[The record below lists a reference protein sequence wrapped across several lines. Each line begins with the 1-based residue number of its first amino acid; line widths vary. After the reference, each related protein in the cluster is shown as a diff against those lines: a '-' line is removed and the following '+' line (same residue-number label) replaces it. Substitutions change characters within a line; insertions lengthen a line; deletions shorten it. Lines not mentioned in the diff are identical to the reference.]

1 MASPNDLPY
10 NTLTAYYEQTSL
22 FLTKHHI
29 DSYEHFIFNELP
41 QMIFSS
47 NPKVILKDP
56 LPVKG
61 LYRYKVEIYFGGN
74 VEKPSDLRLN
84 IGAPIVTL
92 DNASTVRRMYPNE
105 ARLRGLTY
113 AAQISMDIDIV
124 VTITDSV
131 EGRYEGN
138 STTIPF
144 KNYPLLRIPI
154 LLRSKLCSLGT
165 EATEEAMV
173 QKGESPLE
181 HGGYFIIDGAEKL
194 LITRQEQAFN
204 SLYVAR
210 KAPTDLEVAVYATVI
225 SQHPESKM
233 NRRSSVYMLR
243 DTNIIR
249 VNVPSIRG
257 PVPLFVLFRALGVES
272 DKDIVRL
279 IFPDADSA
287 FTNRYEDVLI
297 PSIEDAWPMTSQ
309 AMAINFLATLT
320 HQGTIASVLDI
331 LRNHLFSHV
340 PNNAMARA
348 YYLAT
353 IVRKIIKCDAKLI
366 ANTDRDDIRNQ
377 RLLTTGTLL
386 RDLFSAVWKDWQ
398 KAVSFRIDTTFNY
411 NESLYE
417 GVRFLEIF
425 SSKMIVGIL
434 KEDDLNV
441 ALMKGFRGRWGT
453 NEFNTKTG
461 VLQPLARISYL
472 DAMSHCRRILLD
484 FDTSLKQRGPR
495 HLHPSQ
501 IGYFCTNET
510 PTGAHIGVS
519 KNFSMLTYV
528 SLASPY
534 KPVIEWLT
542 SRGSMYPVKYA
553 DKNLKI
559 SGYTVYI
566 NSGIIGFIDLANVA
580 KVVRVLKLLKWTACL
595 PPLCSISFNTTERE
609 INIYLD
615 EGRPCRPLWHLD
627 GGKWPQMVATL
638 GNKIPN
644 WRSLVLG
651 TLPLTE
657 NRKINDVDFIDPF
670 SDRIAPLDEYIEAL
684 TPYIGAIEY
693 IDPYESNEATIS
705 WWGASDLNSQHTHVE
720 IHPSTMTGL
729 MVSLIP
735 FYNHNQSPRNQL
747 SCSQSKQ
754 GIGYYATNYLQRYD
768 TYGSVLCYGEAP
780 LVRSL
785 VYDHVGKGRVP
796 YGYNCVVAMASTD
809 GYNQD
814 DGILFNKSAIERGL
828 FRSLA
833 FRSYEGLEEL
843 DTISKVVYKVANPR
857 AIASWTNLKLGFDY
871 SKLDEMGI
879 IKEGE
884 YIDDTTVLVGRYMEN
899 PDTHELR
906 DASIVPTVFTTG
918 RVESVVVLHQS
929 NGFRLVKV
937 RILQERIPELG
948 DKFGS
953 RHGQKGTMGM
963 VIPAENMPHTAEG
976 IIPDIIVNPHG
987 LTSRMTVAQLIE
999 CLFGR
1004 MGGEFGAK
1012 CNGTAFFNNEDIVKT
1027 VGDSLQAVGLHPHS
1041 ENVMYCGTT
1050 GKQLNCS
1057 IFMGPLYFMRMK
1069 HLTSDKLNARGE
1081 GRKEIRT
1088 HQPTGG
1094 RGNEGGMRIG
1104 EMERDAILAHGVTLF
1119 LQESMMKRSDAAS
1132 FWICNGCGTIPISNE
1147 KEGLFIC
1154 PMCDGPIEFSGT
1166 LVENLSLIKPLKRSR
1181 VTFSKIEMPYAMK
1194 VLDQELTTYT
1204 GTGMRFVTERSV
1216 GRLRDSMIEWHQE
1229 GGKKEEKE
1237 ESQEGSGLL
1246 PSQQYIDSNKDLV
1259 NTISQPLTAETKDI
1273 VGADDDVIYA
1283 EALSDSFLSSAV
1295 VPQKGGIAPVDH
1307 VDPVPIKHDL
1317 EEEWP
1322 SPQQGGVAPIDYVDP
1337 VPVKHDLEEIW
1348 PSPQQGGMA
1357 PLEPDQL
1364 LGKLDTPLPIPQ
1376 PLVGPLE
1383 PSILSPNQNPDFAI
1397 DISKIEPVSA
1407 EPVATPAQIAQPV
1420 SESLSNPIIRSVNV
1434 YENADIRVIKLM

>member
-1 MASPNDLPY
+1 MAY

-22 FLTKHHI
+22 FLTRHHI
-29 DSYEHFIFNELP
+29 DSYEHFVFNELS
-41 QMIFSS
+41 QIIFSS

-56 LPVKG
+56 LPEKG

-74 VEKPSDLRLN
+74 VEKASDLRLT

-92 DNASTVRRMYPNE
+92 DNATTVRRMYPNE

-113 AAQISMDIDIV
+113 AAQISIDIDIV
-124 VTITDSV
+124 VTITDMV
-131 EGRYEGN
+131 EGRYEGT

-144 KNYPLLRIPI
+144 KNYPLLKLPI
-154 LLRSKLCSLGT
+154 LLRSKLCSLGSDS
-165 EATEEAMV
+165 TEESMV

-210 KAPTDLEVAVYATVI
+210 KAPTDLEVSIYASVV
-225 SQHPESKM
+225 SQHPETKM
-233 NRRSSVYMLR
+233 NRRCSVYMLR
-243 DTNIIR
+243 DDNIIR
-249 VNVPSIRG
+249 VSVPSIRG
-257 PVPLFVLFRALGVES
+257 PVPLFVLFRALGVET
-272 DKDIVRL
+272 DKEIVRL
-279 IFPDADSA
+279 IFPDPDSA
-287 FTNRYEDVLI
+287 FTKLYEDVLT

-309 AMAINFLATLT
+309 AMAIHFMSTLT

-340 PNNAMARA
+340 PNTPLARA
-348 YYLAT
+348 YYLAS
-353 IVRKIIKCDAKLI
+353 IVRKIIKSDAKLI

-398 KAVSFRIDTTFNY
+398 KQVSLRIDTTFNY

-417 GVRFLEIF
+417 GHRFLEIF

-434 KEDDLNV
+434 KEDDLNS
-441 ALMKGFRGRWGT
+441 ALMRGFRGRWGT
-453 NEFNTKTG
+453 NEFNTKVG

-519 KNFSMLTYV
+519 KNFSMTTYV
-528 SLASPY
+528 SIASPY
-534 KPVIEWLT
+534 KPVIKWLT
-542 SRGSMYPVKYA
+542 ERGTMVSIKYA
-553 DKNLKI
+553 DRALRI
-559 SGYTVYI
+559 SGFTVYI
-566 NSGIIGFIDLANVA
+566 NGGIVGFIDENNVA
-580 KVVRVLKLLKWTACL
+580 KVARVLKLLKWTACL
-595 PPLCSISFNTTERE
+595 PPLCSVSFNTTERE

-615 EGRPCRPLWHLD
+615 EGRPTRPLWHLEA
-627 GGKWPQMVATL
+627 GGKWPLQVLSL
-638 GNKIPN
+638 GSNIPN
-644 WRSLVLG
+644 WHQLVVG
-651 TLPLTE
+651 TFPLTA
-657 NRKINDVDFIDPF
+657 NRKISDVEFIDPF
-670 SDRIAPLDEYIEAL
+670 PADQAVTLENYMETL

-693 IDPYESNEATIS
+693 IDPYEANEAHIS
-705 WWGASDLNSQHTHVE
+705 WWGSNDLNPQHTHVE

-729 MVSLIP
+729 MVSMIP

-780 LVRSL
+780 LVRSML
-785 VYDHVGKGRVP
+785 YDHVGKGRVP

-814 DGILFNKSAIERGL
+814 DGIMFNKSSIERGL
-828 FRSLA
+828 FRSIAL
-833 FRSYEGLEEL
+833 RSYEGLEEL
-843 DTISKVVYKVANPR
+843 DTISKVIYRIANPKMLP
-857 AIASWTNLKLGFDY
+857 SWTDLKMGYDY
-871 SKLDEMGI
+871 SKLDEHGI
-879 IKEGE
+879 IREGE
-884 YIDDTTVLVGRYMEN
+884 YIDDSTVLVGRYLEN

-918 RVESVVVLHQS
+918 RVESVVVLNQA
-929 NGFRLVKV
+929 NGFRLVRV

-987 LTSRMTVAQLIE
+987 LTSRMTVAQLLE

-1027 VGDSLQAVGLHPHS
+1027 VGDSLEAAGLHPHS

-1081 GRKEIRT
+1081 GRREIRT

-1132 FWICNGCGTIPISNE
+1132 FWICNGCGTLPIANE

-1154 PMCDGPIEFSGT
+1154 PMCDGPIEYSGST
-1166 LVENLSLIKPLKRSR
+1166 AENLSLIKPLRRSR
-1181 VTFSKIEMPYAMK
+1181 VTFSKVEMPYAMK

-1204 GTGMRFVTERSV
+1204 GSGMRFVTERSV
-1216 GRLRDSMIEWHQE
+1216 GRLKDSMIEWNFE
-1229 GGKKEEKE
+1229 GGGTPPPTPHYIEANKALVNEIRQPLMPED
-1237 ESQEGSGLL
+1237 LL
-1246 PSQQYIDSNKDLV
+1246 PGVSVKDE
-1259 NTISQPLTAETKDI
+1259 Q
-1273 VGADDDVIYA
+1273 IYA
-1283 EALSDSFLSSAV
+1283 KALADEYLTSAANPV
-1295 VPQKGGIAPVDH
+1295 QKGGEAPIDYI
-1307 VDPVPIKHDL
+1307 DPIPVKHDL

-1322 SPQQGGVAPIDYVDP
+1322 SPQNGGLISDIIKPASLGNQLGLEI
-1337 VPVKHDLEEIW
+1337 VKG
-1348 PSPQQGGMA
+1348 SPFTELSKSDVNPFSIPQMGGEQLPL
-1357 PLEPDQL
+1357 PLEA
-1364 LGKLDTPLPIPQ
+1364 K
-1376 PLVGPLE
+1376 
-1383 PSILSPNQNPDFAI
+1383 ILSPNETPNFVTDSSSIMPM
-1397 DISKIEPVSA
+1397 DISEPA
-1407 EPVATPAQIAQPV
+1407 PAQIAQPV
-1420 SESLSNPIIRSVNV
+1420 MQQDVVNV
-1434 YENADIRVIKLM
+1434 FENAEIRVIKLL